1 MQLHICAP
9 LASVSTRPHPG
20 GKRTTGV
27 SRCCPET
34 IYMYHSPKSPWKK
47 SCWWPHGV
55 FVHLSLVW
63 PLVTPFFPRCS
74 INEGLGVGLRKE
86 GSLKLTGKEREQKS

>member
-1 MQLHICAP
+1 M
-9 LASVSTRPHPG
+9 
-20 GKRTTGV
+20 
-27 SRCCPET
+27 
-34 IYMYHSPKSPWKK
+34 
-47 SCWWPHGV
+47 
-55 FVHLSLVW
+55 FVHLSLVC